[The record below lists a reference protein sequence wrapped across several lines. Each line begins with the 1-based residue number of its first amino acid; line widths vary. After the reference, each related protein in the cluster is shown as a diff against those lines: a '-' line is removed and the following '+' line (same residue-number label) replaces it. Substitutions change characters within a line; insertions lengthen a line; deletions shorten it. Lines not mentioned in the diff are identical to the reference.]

1 MADNI
6 RDIKRRIK
14 SVNSTKQITH
24 AMELVASS
32 KLRKARMRAEAR
44 KAYFDTMLSSM
55 REMASHTDRI
65 KNVYLAEREIQNTLF
80 IVITADRGLAGGYN
94 ANVIKLVTSTIK
106 DKSQAQLVTIGSKG
120 RDYFSKRGYNVVDEY
135 TGMSEQPTYAEAS
148 AIGEMAMKMYGEGL
162 VDEVVLAYTEFV
174 STISQRA
181 QLIRLLP
188 LSQEDFD
195 EEEKIVEG
203 DEIPLVMSF
212 EPSPEALLNYL
223 IPKYICNTIYG
234 AMIEGSASE
243 QGARRMA
250 METATENANEM
261 IDVLT
266 LYYNRARQ
274 AQITQELTE
283 IVGGANALK

>member
-1 MADNI
+1 MAENI

-32 KLRKARMRAEAR
+32 KLRKARMKAEAR

-55 REMASHTDRI
+55 REMAAQAGKVKS
-65 KNVYLAEREIQNTLF
+65 VYLQEREVKKTLYV
-80 IVITADRGLAGGYN
+80 VITADRGLAGGYN
-94 ANVIKLVTSTIK
+94 ANVIKLVANTIK
-106 DKSQAQLVTIGSKG
+106 DKEKACLITIGAKG
-120 RDYFSKRGYNVVDEY
+120 RDYFQKRGYEVVKEFS
-135 TGMSEQPTYAEAS
+135 GMSEQPSYADASEVGRLIMEMYVKEEA
-148 AIGEMAMKMYGEGL
+148 
-162 VDEVVLAYTEFV
+162 DEVVLAYTEFV
-174 STISQRA
+174 STITQRA
-181 QLIRLLP
+181 NIIKLLP
-188 LSQEDFD
+188 ISPHEFD
-195 EEEKIVEG
+195 EEKKEHDK
-203 DEIPLVMSF
+203 EIPLIMSY
-212 EPSPEALLNYL
+212 EPSPEALLDYL
-223 IPKYICNTIYG
+223 IPKYIWNTVYG

-266 LYYNRARQ
+266 LHYNRARQ

-283 IVGGANALK
+283 IIGGAEALK

>member
-1 MADNI
+1 MAENI

-32 KLRKARMRAEAR
+32 KLRKARMKAEAR

-55 REMASHTDRI
+55 REMAAQAGKVKS
-65 KNVYLAEREIQNTLF
+65 VYLQEREVKKTLYV
-80 IVITADRGLAGGYN
+80 VITADRGLAGGYN
-94 ANVIKLVTSTIK
+94 ANVIKSVTNAITDKEKACLVTLGT
-106 DKSQAQLVTIGSKG
+106 KG
-120 RDYFSKRGYNVVDEY
+120 RDYFRKRGYEVIKDF
-135 TGMSEQPTYAEAS
+135 TGMSEQPTYANAS
-148 AIGEMAMKMYGEGL
+148 EVGKQIMEMYVSGE

-174 STISQRA
+174 STITQKA
-181 QLIRLLP
+181 NNIKLLP
-188 LSQEDFD
+188 ISPHEFD
-195 EEEKIVEG
+195 EEKKTEEG
-203 DEIPLVMSF
+203 FIPLIMTY
-212 EPSPEALLNYL
+212 EPSPEALLDYL
-223 IPKYICNTIYG
+223 IPKYIWNTVYG

-266 LYYNRARQ
+266 LHYNRARQ

-283 IVGGANALK
+283 IIGGAEALK

>member
-32 KLRKARMRAEAR
+32 KLRRARMRAEAR
-44 KAYFDTMLSSM
+44 KAYFETMLSSM
-55 REMASHTDRI
+55 REMAAHSDRI
-65 KNVYLAEREIQNTLF
+65 KSVYLEDREIKKTLY

-94 ANVIKLVTSTIK
+94 ANVIKLIANAIK
-106 DKSQAQLVTIGSKG
+106 DKSAASLMTIGSKG
-120 RDYFSKRGYNVVDEY
+120 RDYFSKRGYDVVKEY
-135 TGMSEQPTYAEAS
+135 IGMSERPTYAEAS
-148 AIGEMAMKMYGEGL
+148 EIGKLAMEMYASGE
-162 VDEVVLAYTEFV
+162 VDEVVLGYTEFV

-181 QLIRLLP
+181 QMIRLLP
-188 LSQEDFD
+188 LSRDEFD
-195 EEEKIVEG
+195 EEETAAT

-212 EPSPEALLNYL
+212 EPSPESLLNYL
-223 IPKYICNTIYG
+223 IPKYICTTIYG

-283 IVGGANALK
+283 IIGGANALK

>member
-14 SVNSTKQITH
+14 SVHSTKQITH
-24 AMELVASS
+24 AMEMVASS

-44 KAYFDTMLSSM
+44 KSYFDTMLSSM
-55 REMASHTDRI
+55 REMATHSGRI
-65 KNVYLAEREIQNTLF
+65 KNAYLEDREIQKTLY
-80 IVITADRGLAGGYN
+80 ILVTADRGLAGGYN
-94 ANVIKLVTSTIK
+94 ANVIKLIYNAIHDVQ
-106 DKSQAQLVTIGSKG
+106 QADLITIGSKG
-120 RDYFSKRGYNVVDEY
+120 RDYFGKRGYNVIADY
-135 TGMSEQPTYAEAS
+135 TGMSEQPTYAQAVE
-148 AIGEMAMKMYGEGL
+148 IGEMAMGLYEQGE
-162 VDEVVLAYTEFV
+162 VDEVVLCYTEFV

-188 LSQEDFD
+188 LSAEEFD
-195 EEEKIVEG
+195 EEVTADS
-203 DEIPLVMSF
+203 DEIPLVMTF
-212 EPSPEALLNYL
+212 EPSPEALLEYL
-223 IPKYICNTIYG
+223 IPKYICTTIYG
-234 AMIEGSASE
+234 GMIEGSASE

-250 METATENANEM
+250 METATENANDM
-261 IDVLT
+261 IDELT